1 MADWVQ
7 LISELSLQ
15 KDKLA
20 ALASSQNNTGWRQE
34 LDKAEKLKVRSLP
47 QLAIILNSMVGA
59 GENGF

>member
-1 MADWVQ
+1 MADWVH

-20 ALASSQNNTGWRQE
+20 ALATSQNDTGWRQE
-34 LDKAEKLKVRSLP
+34 LDKAEKLKVRSLLP
-47 QLAIILNSMVGA
+47 QAILNSMAGA